1 MVERHTMITR
11 IFADNY
17 RCFERATLEPG
28 ALTLL
33 LGPNGA
39 GKSAVFEVL
48 FKLRQ
53 LVVDGSPVASLF
65 PDSTRTRWLGKSTQT
80 FELGLRGPDGAAYTY
95 RLAIRHERGQDSFIE
110 REEILHENRV
120 RYSFS
125 GEEVKV
131 WPWTGGVA
139 FTFPAGSK
147 VSPLSNLPSKY
158 RSEGLSRVIDRLA
171 HIWVFRP
178 VPQTLDTVAR
188 EGKGGFLERDL
199 SNFASWLLAMHDV
212 RATFSRDLKRS
223 LRIVLEGFRDY
234 EFEQQGR
241 GSHLL
246 QFSFAS
252 PRRRGRVVFAF
263 NELSEGQRA
272 LVVLYALL
280 HAVSGEASTLC
291 IDEPEN
297 FLSPREI
304 QPWLNRLM
312 DETEAGGQALLI
324 SHNPGLIDFLAPTQG
339 LLLEREGGGPA
350 RVRPVPADGG
360 GLPVSE
366 LLARGWVDG

>member
-1 MVERHTMITR
+1 MITR

-65 PDSTRTRWLGKSTQT
+65 PDSTRTRWLDKSAQR
-80 FELGLRGPDGAAYTY
+80 FELGLRGPDGVYTY
-95 RLAIRHERGQDSFIE
+95 RLAIRHERGQDSLIE
-110 REEILHENRV
+110 SEEILQEKRWL
-120 RYSFS
+120 YSFY

-131 WPWTGGVA
+131 WPWTGGGA
-139 FTFPAGSK
+139 FTFPAGPK

-158 RSEGLSRVIDRLA
+158 RSEELTWVTDRLA
-171 HIWVFRP
+171 RIWVGRP
-178 VPQTLDTVAR
+178 VPQTLDAVAQG
-188 EGKGGFLERDL
+188 GKGDFLERDL
-199 SNFASWLLAMHDV
+199 SNFASWLLAMQDAH
-212 RATFSRDLKRS
+212 ATFSRDLKRS

-324 SHNPGLIDFLAPTQG
+324 SHNAGLIDFLAPTQG

-350 RVRPVPADGG
+350 RVRPVPANDA
-360 GLPVSE
+360 GLAVSE
-366 LLARGWVDG
+366 LLARGWLDE

>member
-1 MVERHTMITR
+1 MITR
-11 IFADNY
+11 ILIDNY
-17 RCFERATLEPG
+17 RCIEKATLEPG
-28 ALTLL
+28 SLTLL

-53 LVVDGSPVASLF
+53 LVVDGVPAPVLF
-65 PDSTRTRWLGKSTQT
+65 PDSTRTRWLDRGTQT
-80 FELGLRGPDGAAYTY
+80 FELDFVGPDGRYTY
-95 RLAIRHERGQDSFIE
+95 RLVLRHDRDDGGSIE
-110 REEILHENRV
+110 YEALLYEGRAL
-120 RYSFS
+120 YSFF
-125 GEEVKV
+125 GEMVTLQPEEE
-131 WPWTGGVA
+131 GERIH
-139 FTFPAGSK
+139 FPAGGKGSA
-147 VSPLSNLPSKY
+147 LSNLPRKF
-158 RSEGLSRVIDRLA
+158 RSEQIAWVLDRM
-171 HIWVFRP
+171 HRIWVLRP
-178 VPQTLDTVAR
+178 VHQTLDALAR
-188 EGKGGFLERDL
+188 EGKGDFLERDL
-199 SNFASWLLAMHDV
+199 SNFASWLLAMQGA
-212 RATFSRDLKRS
+212 RATFARGLKRS

-234 EFEQQGR
+234 EFEPQGR

-252 PRRRGRVVFAF
+252 PKRRGRVSFAF

-350 RVRPVPADGG
+350 RVRPVPSNGE
-360 GLPVSE
+360 GLPISE

>member
-1 MVERHTMITR
+1 MITR
-11 IFADNY
+11 ILIDNY
-17 RCFERATLEPG
+17 RCFEQATLEPG
-28 ALTLL
+28 SLTLL

-53 LVVDGSPVASLF
+53 LVVDGSPVATLF
-65 PDSTRTRWLGKSTQT
+65 PDSTRTRWLDRRIQS
-80 FELGLRGPDGAAYTY
+80 FELDMRGPDGTYTY
-95 RLAIRHERGQDSFIE
+95 RLSIRHERGESPRLE
-110 REEILHENRV
+110 REELLHEERV

-131 WPWTGGVA
+131 WPGTGGVS
-139 FTFPAGSK
+139 FRFPAGDK
-147 VSPLSNLPSKY
+147 VSPLSNLPRQY
-158 RSEGLSRVIDRLA
+158 RSEQLAWVTDRLA
-171 HIWVFRP
+171 RIWVLRP
-178 VPQTLDTVAR
+178 VPQTLDAAAH
-188 EGKGGFLERDL
+188 EGKGDFLERDL
-199 SNFASWLLAMHDV
+199 SNFASWLLAMQGA
-212 RATFSRDLKRS
+212 RATFARSLKRS

-252 PRRRGRVVFAF
+252 PRRRGRVSFAF

-324 SHNPGLIDFLAPTQG
+324 SHNPGLIDLLALTQG
-339 LLLEREGGGPA
+339 LLVEREGGGPA
-350 RVRPVPADGG
+350 RVRPVPSDGE

-366 LLARGWVDG
+366 LLARGWLDG

>member
-1 MVERHTMITR
+1 MITR
-11 IFADNY
+11 LLIDNY
-17 RCFERATLEPG
+17 RCFEQATIEPG

-53 LVVDGSPVASLF
+53 LVVDGSPVSSLF
-65 PDSTRTRWLGKSTQT
+65 PDSTRTRWLGGRTQK
-80 FELGLRGPDGAAYTY
+80 FELGLRGPDGGDYVY
-95 RLAIRHERGQDSFIE
+95 RLSIDHERGDGAAIQ
-110 REEILHENRV
+110 EEEL
-120 RYSFS
+120 RYGGLLVYKFT
-125 GEEVKV
+125 GEEVFLHI
-131 WPWTGGVA
+131 PAAGETLA
-139 FTFPAGSK
+139 ENIAFPAGDK
-147 VSPLSNLPSKY
+147 VSPLSNLPKKFRSKALAWV
-158 RSEGLSRVIDRLA
+158 LSRMAR
-171 HIWVFRP
+171 IWVFRP
-178 VPQTLDTVAR
+178 VPQTLDAVAR
-188 EGKGGFLERDL
+188 EGKGDFLEREL
-199 SNFASWLLAMHDV
+199 SNFASWLLAMQTA
-212 RATFSRDLKRS
+212 RATFSRNLKRS

-234 EFEQQGR
+234 DFEQQGR

-350 RVRPVPADGG
+350 RVRPVPSNGE
-360 GLPVSE
+360 GLAVSE
-366 LLARGWVDG
+366 LLARGWIDG

>member
-1 MVERHTMITR
+1 MITR
-11 IFADNY
+11 LLIDNY
-17 RCFERATLEPG
+17 RCFEQATFEPG

-53 LVVDGSPVASLF
+53 LIVDGSHVASLF
-65 PDSTRTRWLGKSTQT
+65 PDSTRTRWLDRSTQT
-80 FELGLRGPDGAAYTY
+80 FELGLRGPEGGDYVY
-95 RLAIRHERGQDSFIE
+95 RLSINHERGDGAFIE
-110 REEILHENRV
+110 QEELRYGGLRV
-120 RYSFS
+120 YMFT
-125 GEEVKV
+125 GEEVFLHI
-131 WPWTGGVA
+131 PAGETIA
-139 FTFPAGSK
+139 FPAGDR
-147 VSPLSNLPSKY
+147 VSPLSNLPKKFRSKALAWV
-158 RSEGLSRVIDRLA
+158 LSRMAR
-171 HIWVFRP
+171 IWVFRP
-178 VPQTLDTVAR
+178 VPQTLEAVAR
-188 EGKGGFLERDL
+188 EGKGDFLERDL
-199 SNFASWLLAMHDV
+199 SNFASWLLTMQAA
-212 RATFSRDLKRS
+212 RTTFSRNLKRS

-234 EFEQQGR
+234 DFEQQGH

-246 QFSFAS
+246 QFSFAA

-280 HAVSGEASTLC
+280 HAVSGESSTLC

-312 DETEAGGQALLI
+312 DETESGGQAMLI
-324 SHNPGLIDFLAPTQG
+324 SHNPGLIDLLAPTQG

-350 RVRPVPADGG
+350 RVRPVPSNGA
-360 GLPVSE
+360 GLSVSE

>member
-1 MVERHTMITR
+1 MITR
-11 IFADNY
+11 ILIDNY

-28 ALTLL
+28 SLTLL

-53 LVVDGSPVASLF
+53 VVVDGSPVSPLF
-65 PDSTRTRWLGKSTQT
+65 PDSTRTRWLDRGTQT
-80 FELGLRGPDGAAYTY
+80 FELGLQGPDGLYTY
-95 RLAIRHERGQDSFIE
+95 RLSICHKGAEGGFIE
-110 REEILHENRV
+110 REDIFHESQV
-120 RYSFS
+120 RYSFF
-125 GEEVKV
+125 EEKVKV
-131 WPWTGGVA
+131 WPGTDEVA
-139 FTFPAGSK
+139 VTFPAGPK
-147 VSPLSNLPSKY
+147 VSPLSNLPRQY
-158 RSEGLSRVIDRLA
+158 RSKQLAWVTERLA
-171 HIWVFRP
+171 RIWVFRP
-178 VPQTLDTVAR
+178 VPQTLEAVAR
-188 EGKGGFLERDL
+188 VGEGGALAKDL
-199 SNFASWLLAMHDV
+199 SNFASWLEAMQVV
-212 RATFSRDLKRS
+212 RTTSTFSRDLKRS

-234 EFEQQGR
+234 DFEPQGR

-252 PRRRGRVVFAF
+252 PRRRGRVSFAF

-280 HAVSGEASTLC
+280 HAASDEAGTLC

-312 DETEAGGQALLI
+312 DETEAGGQAMLI
-324 SHNPGLIDFLAPTQG
+324 SHNPGLIDFLAPTRG
-339 LLLEREGGGPA
+339 LLLEREGSGPT
-350 RVRPVPADGG
+350 RVRPVPPDET
-360 GLPVSE
+360 GLPLSE
-366 LLARGWVDG
+366 LLARGWLDE

>member
-1 MVERHTMITR
+1 MITR

-17 RCFERATLEPG
+17 RCLEQATLEPG

-48 FKLRQ
+48 LKLRQ

-65 PDSTRTRWLGKSTQT
+65 PDSTRTRWLDKSIQT
-80 FELGLRGPDGAAYTY
+80 FELGLQGPDGAYTY
-95 RLAIRHERGQDSFIE
+95 RLTIHHERGQDSVIE
-110 REEILHENRV
+110 SEEILHENRV

-131 WPWTGGVA
+131 WPWTGGVHH
-139 FTFPAGSK
+139 TFPAGSK

-158 RSEGLSRVIDRLA
+158 RSEGLTWVMDRLA
-171 HIWVFRP
+171 HVWVFRP
-178 VPQTLDTVAR
+178 VPQTLDAVAR
-188 EGKGGFLERDL
+188 EDKGSFLERDL
-199 SNFASWLLAMHDV
+199 SNFASWLLAMHDA
-212 RATFSRDLKRS
+212 RAAFSRNLKRS

-234 EFEQQGR
+234 EFEQHGR

-246 QFSFAS
+246 LFSFAS

-324 SHNPGLIDFLAPTQG
+324 SHNPGLIDLLAPTQG
-339 LLLEREGGGPA
+339 LLLEREDGGPA
-350 RVRPVPADGG
+350 RVRPVPVNDA

>member
-1 MVERHTMITR
+1 MITR
-11 IFADNY
+11 ILIDNY
-17 RCFERATLEPG
+17 RCFEKATLEPG
-28 ALTLL
+28 SLTLL

-53 LVVDGSPVASLF
+53 VVVDGSPVSPLF
-65 PDSTRTRWLGKSTQT
+65 PDSTRTRWLDRGTQT
-80 FELGLRGPDGAAYTY
+80 FELGLQGPDGLYTY
-95 RLAIRHERGQDSFIE
+95 RLSIRHKGAEGGFIE
-110 REEILHENRV
+110 REEIRHENRV

-131 WPWTGGVA
+131 WPGTGGVA
-139 FTFPAGSK
+139 YTFPAGAK
-147 VSPLSNLPSKY
+147 VSPLSNLPRQYKSKQLAWVT
-158 RSEGLSRVIDRLA
+158 ERLA
-171 HIWVFRP
+171 RIWVFRP
-178 VPQTLDTVAR
+178 VPQTLEAVAR
-188 EGKGGFLERDL
+188 VGEGGFLAKDL
-199 SNFASWLLAMHDV
+199 SNFASWLEAMQVV
-212 RATFSRDLKRS
+212 RTTSTFSRNLKRS

-234 EFEQQGR
+234 DFEPQGR

-252 PRRRGRVVFAF
+252 PRRGRVSFAF

-280 HAVSGEASTLC
+280 HAVSGEVSTLC

-324 SHNPGLIDFLAPTQG
+324 SHNPGLIDFLAPTEG
-339 LLLEREGGGPA
+339 LLIEREGGGPA
-350 RVRPVPADGG
+350 RVRPVPTNGT

-366 LLARGWVDG
+366 LLARGWLDE

>member
-1 MVERHTMITR
+1 MITR
-11 IFADNY
+11 IHIDNY

-28 ALTLL
+28 SLTLL

-53 LVVDGSPVASLF
+53 VVVDGSPVAALF
-65 PDSTRTRWLGKSTQT
+65 PDSTRTRWLDRGTQT
-80 FELGLRGPDGAAYTY
+80 FELTLRGPDGLYTY
-95 RLAIRHERGQDSFIE
+95 KLSIRHDRGLGASIKNEQILYE
-110 REEILHENRV
+110 GREL
-120 RYSFS
+120 YSFAN
-125 GEEVKV
+125 EV
-131 WPWTGGVA
+131 VA
-139 FTFPAGSK
+139 IQSNDGRSNIRFPAGGKGSA
-147 VSPLSNLPSKY
+147 LSNLPRQY
-158 RSEGLSRVIDRLA
+158 RSKQLTWVTERLA
-171 HIWVFRP
+171 RIWVLRP
-178 VPQTLDTVAR
+178 VPQTLDAVAR
-188 EGKGGFLERDL
+188 EGKGDFLERDL
-199 SNFASWLLAMHDV
+199 SNFASWLLAMQGA
-212 RATFSRDLKRS
+212 RATFARGLKRS

-234 EFEQQGR
+234 EFEPQGR

-252 PRRRGRVVFAF
+252 PKRRGRVSFAF

-324 SHNPGLIDFLAPTQG
+324 SHNPGLIDFLAPTRG
-339 LLLEREGGGPA
+339 LLLERKGSGPT
-350 RVRPVPADGG
+350 RLRPVPADET
-360 GLPVSE
+360 GLPLSE
-366 LLARGWVDG
+366 LIARGWLDE